1 MRLSMIE
8 LKNISFK
15 YKNGKEV
22 LSNINF
28 FVNDGEVISI
38 IGKNGTG
45 KSTLARI
52 IAGILKP
59 TSGNVLIDDLDVHN
73 KNNFKQIRTNIG
85 IVFQNP
91 DNQILFNNV
100 HDDIEFALKNLQL
113 ENKEERIKNS
123 LEMVD
128 MKDYENYDTYKLSLG
143 QKQRVNLAGA
153 IATSTKYLILDE
165 PTTMIDSNG
174 KEKIYDIIKNL
185 HKNGKTIIFITNNIN
200 EILLSNRIVVMN
212 DRQIASIIR
221 KEDLFNNLD
230 LLKSLDINI
239 PDIIKL
245 TLLLKENGLNI
256 QLKDYT
262 ISELAQEI
270 CKNFNS

>member
-1 MRLSMIE
+1 MID

-15 YKNGKEV
+15 YKNGKSV
-22 LSNINF
+22 LSDINLCI
-28 FVNDGEVISI
+28 NDGEIISI

-59 TSGNVLIDDLDVHN
+59 NFGNVTVDGLDVH
-73 KNNFKQIRTNIG
+73 KKSNFKQVRTNIG

-113 ENKEERIKNS
+113 ENKDERIKKS
-123 LEMVD
+123 LAMVN
-128 MKDYENYDTYKLSLG
+128 MEDYENYDTYKLSLG
-143 QKQRVNLAGA
+143 QKQRINIAGA

-165 PTTMIDSNG
+165 PTTMVDSNG

-185 HKNGKTIIFITNNIN
+185 NRNGKTIIFITNNIN

-212 DRQIASIIR
+212 NGKIASIIN
-221 KEDLFNNLD
+221 KEDLFDNLD

-245 TLLLKENGLNI
+245 ALLLQEKGLNI
-256 QLKDYT
+256 KLNDYT
-262 ISELAQEI
+262 ISELADEI
-270 CKNFNS
+270 YKNFN